1 MVRECFPQFVAR
13 IEQVDS
19 QILSL
24 SVGWLINLFINALP
38 AVTVARVWD
47 VLILEGDK
55 VIMRVAMALFALNEE
70 RLLHIEDD
78 SAFAAAVK

>member
-1 MVRECFPQFVAR
+1 MARECFPRFVER

-19 QILSL
+19 KILSI
-24 SVGWLINLFINALP
+24 SVGWFINLFINALP
-38 AVTVARVWD
+38 TVTVARVWD

-55 VIMRVAMALFALNEE
+55 VLMRVAMALFALNEE

-78 SAFAAAVK
+78 SEFAAAVK

>member
-1 MVRECFPQFVAR
+1 MFEEMARECFPRFVER

-19 QILSL
+19 KILSI
-24 SVGWLINLFINALP
+24 SVGWFINALP
-38 AVTVARVWD
+38 TVTVARVWD

-55 VIMRVAMALFALNEE
+55 VLMRVAMALFALNEE

-78 SAFAAAVK
+78 SEFAAAVK